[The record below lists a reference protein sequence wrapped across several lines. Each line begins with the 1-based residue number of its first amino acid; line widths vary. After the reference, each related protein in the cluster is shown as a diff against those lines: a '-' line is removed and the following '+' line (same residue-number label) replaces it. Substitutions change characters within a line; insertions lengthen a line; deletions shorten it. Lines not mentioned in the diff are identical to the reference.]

1 MCYKRKDLRNDYCCP
16 FETSIQIP
24 REREGKG
31 TSERSNV
38 TAVSHKQIRKCLSK
52 GRLMRLPCH
61 TLPSFCFTPGALLGL
76 ETSFWGRK
84 MRADCWICAKKFIL
98 TKFVRSRLKCDVS
111 RHSITRMTDLRSTEI
126 EIFPL
131 NNIVEK
137 PLNNFRHFERSSGNQ
152 KYNNIM
158 FKSPLIDTKQLY
170 QSAQILF

>member
-1 MCYKRKDLRNDYCCP
+1 MCYKRKDLRNYYCCP

-31 TSERSNV
+31 TSERFNV

-84 MRADCWICAKKFIL
+84 MR
-98 TKFVRSRLKCDVS
+98 
-111 RHSITRMTDLRSTEI
+111 
-126 EIFPL
+126 
-131 NNIVEK
+131 
-137 PLNNFRHFERSSGNQ
+137 
-152 KYNNIM
+152 
-158 FKSPLIDTKQLY
+158 
-170 QSAQILF
+170 QIAEFAPRNLFSQNLSVLGSNVM